1 MQVAY
6 ATLLSICLHDIFN
19 ALLFSDSL
27 LYLMPTNNL
36 YEDLAKIKCELD
48 LSNYPQ
54 HHALYDTSRRMT
66 PGYFKDESEGI
77 PIKQFCGLRAKCYSM
92 ILEDDKEKL
101 ASYGMIRP
109 SKIQKLATAGVKSSV
124 HKELFHQRFIDVL
137 ERNSTYNITQQ
148 TIRSKCHTLYTL
160 ETTRIGLSALDIK
173 RYILN
178 DGITTLPYGHYQIMS
193 E

>member
-1 MQVAY
+1 M
-6 ATLLSICLHDIFN
+6 S
-19 ALLFSDSL
+19 
-27 LYLMPTNNL
+27 TNNL
-36 YEDLAKIKCELD
+36 YKDLEKIKNELD
-48 LSNYPQ
+48 LSNYPP

-101 ASYGMIRP
+101 ASYGRIKP
-109 SKIQKLATAGVKSSV
+109 SKTQKLATAGVKSSV
-124 HKELFHQRFIDVL
+124 HSKLTHQRFIDIL
-137 ERNSTYNITQQ
+137 ERNSTYDITQQ

-178 DGITTLPYGHYQIMS
+178 DGITTLPYGHYQIMD